1 MNIKKKILMIA
12 VGPVLMLGVISIF
25 FISTQVRKAVT
36 SEIEEAFKGTAAATL
51 AAYDQNAGDYIQ
63 STNGDIWKGSY
74 NISKS
79 ESLVDKIKS
88 NSGMDVTFFYGDE
101 RIMTSAKDANGD
113 RVLGSRA
120 GDKIVEKV
128 LKGGEEYFSSA
139 VSIEGELNYGYF
151 MPVHQNNSDNQII
164 GMIFVGT
171 NLKEKEAVVKLIL
184 GSISSSVIVV
194 MLICIAVGIKLAGSM
209 SRNIKKSIQMVG
221 RLAEGNLDVWVD
233 DKLLKKK
240 DEIGELS
247 RVTITLRDTMRSTI
261 KEITDDAK
269 ALLEASQL
277 LGTAA
282 DNTNGTMKDVRTAV
296 SQVVDNSQLQAENSQ
311 STSEQ
316 MKIMGDNIT
325 ETSNEAEL
333 LSGNAASM
341 QLSSE
346 KASKTLLSLRQINE
360 DVKKIIGEVQEQT
373 NRTNESVKKIQ
384 AATTFINSVAEDTGL
399 LSLNASIEAARAGD
413 SGRGFAVVAEQ
424 IKNLSEQS
432 NESSKEI
439 EATAEVLRADSE
451 KAVQAMQQ
459 MQEIIASQSE
469 SMQETQQVVAEVIEE
484 IASSMK
490 SIAQIKESSGRLE
503 GARNEVLQ
511 AVEHLSEISA
521 ENLDSTKSTYEQT
534 EIVADTFKQV
544 YNNSADELKTIAD
557 KLVKSIEYFKM

>member
-36 SEIEEAFKGTAAATL
+36 SEIEEALKGTAAATL

-171 NLKEKEAVVKLIL
+171 NLKEKEAVVKRIL
-184 GSISSSVIVV
+184 SSISSSVIVV
-194 MLICIAVGIKLAGSM
+194 MLICIAVGIRLAGSM
-209 SRNIKKSIQMVG
+209 SRNIKTSIQLVG

-261 KEITDDAK
+261 KEITDNAK

-384 AATTFINSVAEDTGL
+384 AATTFINSIAEDTGL

-544 YNNSADELKTIAD
+544 YNSADELKTIAD

>member
-36 SEIEEAFKGTAAATL
+36 SEIEEALKGTAAATL

-151 MPVHQNNSDNQII
+151 MPVHQNDSDNQII

-171 NLKEKEAVVKLIL
+171 NLKEKEAVVKRIL
-184 GSISSSVIVV
+184 SSICSSVIVV
-194 MLICIAVGIKLAGSM
+194 MLICIAVGIRLAGSM
-209 SRNIKKSIQMVG
+209 SRNIKTSIQLVG

-247 RVTITLRDTMRSTI
+247 RVTITLRDTMWSTI
-261 KEITDDAK
+261 KEITDNAK

-282 DNTNGTMKDVRTAV
+282 DNTNGTMNDVRTAV

-341 QLSSE
+341 QRSSE

-384 AATTFINSVAEDTGL
+384 AATTFINSIAEDTGL

-544 YNNSADELKTIAD
+544 YNSADELKTIAD

>member
-12 VGPVLMLGVISIF
+12 IGPVLMLGVISIF
-25 FISTQVRKAVT
+25 FINTQVRKAVT
-36 SEIEEAFKGTAAATL
+36 SEIEDALKGTAAATL
-51 AAYDQNAGDYIQ
+51 AAYDQNTGDYIQ
-63 STNGDIWKGSY
+63 SSNGDIWKGSY

-151 MPVHQNNSDNQII
+151 MPVYQNNSDNQII

-171 NLKEKEAVVKLIL
+171 NLQEKEVVAKRIL
-184 GSISSSVIVV
+184 SSICSSVVVV
-194 MLICIAVGIKLAGSM
+194 MLICIAVGIKLASSM

-221 RLAEGNLDVWVD
+221 KLAEGNLDVWVD

-261 KEITDDAK
+261 KEITDNAK

-282 DNTNGTMKDVRTAV
+282 DNTNGTMNDVRTAV

-325 ETSNEAEL
+325 ETSDEAEI

-341 QLSSE
+341 QISSE

-384 AATTFINSVAEDTGL
+384 AATTFINSIAEDTSL

-439 EATAEVLRADSE
+439 EATADVLRVDSE
-451 KAVQAMQQ
+451 KAVQVMQQ

-490 SIAQIKESSGRLE
+490 SIAQIKESSGKLE
-503 GARNEVLQ
+503 SARNEVLQ
-511 AVEHLSEISA
+511 AVEHLSNISV

-544 YNNSADELKTIAD
+544 YNSADELKAIAD

>member
-25 FISTQVRKAVT
+25 FITTQVRKAVI
-36 SEIEEAFKGTAAATL
+36 SEIEEALKGTAAATL

-63 STNGDIWKGSY
+63 SANGDIWKGSY

-261 KEITDDAK
+261 KEITDNAK

-282 DNTNGTMKDVRTAV
+282 DNTNGTMNDVRTAV

-373 NRTNESVKKIQ
+373 DRTNESVKKIQ
-384 AATTFINSVAEDTGL
+384 AATTFINSIAEDTGL

-544 YNNSADELKTIAD
+544 YNSADELKTIAD

>member
-36 SEIEEAFKGTAAATL
+36 SEIEEALKGTAAATL

-194 MLICIAVGIKLAGSM
+194 MLICIAVGIKLSGSM

-544 YNNSADELKTIAD
+544 YNSADELKTIAD

>member
-25 FISTQVRKAVT
+25 FITTQVRKAVI
-36 SEIEEAFKGTAAATL
+36 SEIEEALKGTAAATL

-63 STNGDIWKGSY
+63 SANGDIWKGSY

-171 NLKEKEAVVKLIL
+171 NLKEKEAVVKRIL
-184 GSISSSVIVV
+184 SSICSSVIVV
-194 MLICIAVGIKLAGSM
+194 MLICIAVGIRLAGSM
-209 SRNIKKSIQMVG
+209 SRNIRKSIQVVG

-261 KEITDDAK
+261 KEITDNAK

-282 DNTNGTMKDVRTAV
+282 DNTNGTMNDVRTAV

-341 QLSSE
+341 QSSSE

-384 AATTFINSVAEDTGL
+384 AATTFINSIAEDTGL

-544 YNNSADELKTIAD
+544 YNSADELKTIAD

>member
-36 SEIEEAFKGTAAATL
+36 SEIEEALKGTAAATL

-171 NLKEKEAVVKLIL
+171 NLKEKEAVVKRIL
-184 GSISSSVIVV
+184 SSICSSVIVV
-194 MLICIAVGIKLAGSM
+194 MLICIAVGIRLAGSM
-209 SRNIKKSIQMVG
+209 SRNIKTSIQMVG

-261 KEITDDAK
+261 KEITDIAK

-341 QLSSE
+341 QSSSE

-384 AATTFINSVAEDTGL
+384 AATTFINSIAEDTGL

-544 YNNSADELKTIAD
+544 YNSADELKTIAD

>member
-36 SEIEEAFKGTAAATL
+36 SEIEEALKGTAAATL

-171 NLKEKEAVVKLIL
+171 NLKEKEAVVKRIL
-184 GSISSSVIVV
+184 SSICSSVIVV
-194 MLICIAVGIKLAGSM
+194 MLICIAVGIRLAGSM
-209 SRNIKKSIQMVG
+209 SRNIKTSIQMVG

-261 KEITDDAK
+261 KEITDNAK

-282 DNTNGTMKDVRTAV
+282 DNTNGTMNDVRTAV

-341 QLSSE
+341 QSSSE

-384 AATTFINSVAEDTGL
+384 AATTFINSIAEDTGL

-413 SGRGFAVVAEQ
+413 RGRGFAVVAEQ

-544 YNNSADELKTIAD
+544 YNSADELKTIAD

>member
-36 SEIEEAFKGTAAATL
+36 SEIEEALKGTAAATL

-120 GDKIVEKV
+120 GEKIVEKV

-164 GMIFVGT
+164 GMIVVGT
-171 NLKEKEAVVKLIL
+171 NLKEKEAVVKRIL
-184 GSISSSVIVV
+184 SSISSSVIVV

-261 KEITDDAK
+261 KEITDNAK

-282 DNTNGTMKDVRTAV
+282 DNTNGTMNDVRTAV

-373 NRTNESVKKIQ
+373 DRTNESVKKIQ
-384 AATTFINSVAEDTGL
+384 AATTFINSIAEDTGL

-544 YNNSADELKTIAD
+544 YNSADELKTIAD

>member
-25 FISTQVRKAVT
+25 FISTQVRKAVI
-36 SEIEEAFKGTAAATL
+36 SETEEALKGTAAATL

-261 KEITDDAK
+261 KEITDNAK

-282 DNTNGTMKDVRTAV
+282 DNTNGTMNDVRTAV

-384 AATTFINSVAEDTGL
+384 AATTFINSIAEDTGL

-544 YNNSADELKTIAD
+544 YNSADELKTIAD

>member
-12 VGPVLMLGVISIF
+12 IGPVLMLGVISIF

-36 SEIEEAFKGTAAATL
+36 SEIEEALKGTAAATL

-171 NLKEKEAVVKLIL
+171 NLKEKEAVVKRIL
-184 GSISSSVIVV
+184 SSISSSVIVV

-261 KEITDDAK
+261 KEITDNAK

-373 NRTNESVKKIQ
+373 DRTNESVKKIQ
-384 AATTFINSVAEDTGL
+384 AATTFINSIAEDTGL

-544 YNNSADELKTIAD
+544 YNSADELKTIAD

>member
-36 SEIEEAFKGTAAATL
+36 SEIEEALKGTAAATL

-171 NLKEKEAVVKLIL
+171 NLKEKEAVVKRIL
-184 GSISSSVIVV
+184 SSICSSVIVV

-247 RVTITLRDTMRSTI
+247 RVTVTLRDTMRSTI
-261 KEITDDAK
+261 KEITDNAK

-384 AATTFINSVAEDTGL
+384 AATTFINSIAEDTGL

-544 YNNSADELKTIAD
+544 YNSADELKTIAD
-557 KLVKSIEYFKM
+557 KLVKSTEYFKM

>member
-36 SEIEEAFKGTAAATL
+36 SEIEEALKGTAAATL

-221 RLAEGNLDVWVD
+221 RLVEGNLDVWVD

-341 QLSSE
+341 QRSSE

-384 AATTFINSVAEDTGL
+384 AATTFINSIAEDTGL

-544 YNNSADELKTIAD
+544 YNSADELKTIAD

>member
-25 FISTQVRKAVT
+25 FISTQVRKAVI
-36 SEIEEAFKGTAAATL
+36 SEIEEALKGTAAATL

-171 NLKEKEAVVKLIL
+171 NLKEKEAVVKRIL
-184 GSISSSVIVV
+184 SSISSSVIVV

-261 KEITDDAK
+261 KEITDNAK

-384 AATTFINSVAEDTGL
+384 AATTFINSIAEDTGL

-484 IASSMK
+484 IANSMK

-544 YNNSADELKTIAD
+544 YNSADELKTIAD

>member
-36 SEIEEAFKGTAAATL
+36 SEIEEALKGTAAATL

-128 LKGGEEYFSSA
+128 LKGGEEYFSST

-171 NLKEKEAVVKLIL
+171 NLKEKEAVVKRIL
-184 GSISSSVIVV
+184 SSICSSVIVV
-194 MLICIAVGIKLAGSM
+194 MLICIAVGIRLAGSM
-209 SRNIKKSIQMVG
+209 SRNIRKSIQVVG

-261 KEITDDAK
+261 KEITDNAK

-282 DNTNGTMKDVRTAV
+282 DNTNGTMNDVRTAV

-311 STSEQ
+311 STSKQ

-341 QLSSE
+341 QSSSE

-384 AATTFINSVAEDTGL
+384 AATIFINSIAEDTGL

-544 YNNSADELKTIAD
+544 YNSADELKTIAD

>member
-36 SEIEEAFKGTAAATL
+36 SEIEEALKGTAAATL

-261 KEITDDAK
+261 KEITYDAK

-384 AATTFINSVAEDTGL
+384 AATTFINSIAEDTGL

-544 YNNSADELKTIAD
+544 YNSADELKTIAD

>member
-36 SEIEEAFKGTAAATL
+36 SEIEEALKGTAAATL

-171 NLKEKEAVVKLIL
+171 NLKEKEAVVKRIL
-184 GSISSSVIVV
+184 SSISSSVIVV

-261 KEITDDAK
+261 KEITNNAK

-384 AATTFINSVAEDTGL
+384 AATTFINSIAEDTGL

-544 YNNSADELKTIAD
+544 YNSADELKTIAD

>member
-36 SEIEEAFKGTAAATL
+36 SEIEEALKGTAAATL

-101 RIMTSAKDANGD
+101 RIMTSAKDANGN

-171 NLKEKEAVVKLIL
+171 NLKEKEAVVKRIL
-184 GSISSSVIVV
+184 SSICSSVIVV
-194 MLICIAVGIKLAGSM
+194 MLICIAVGIRLAGSM
-209 SRNIKKSIQMVG
+209 SRNIKTSIQMVG

-261 KEITDDAK
+261 KEITDNAK

-282 DNTNGTMKDVRTAV
+282 DNTNGTMNDVRTAV

-341 QLSSE
+341 QSSSE

-384 AATTFINSVAEDTGL
+384 AATTFINSIAEDTGL

-439 EATAEVLRADSE
+439 EVTAEVLRADSE

-544 YNNSADELKTIAD
+544 YNSADELKTIAD

>member
-25 FISTQVRKAVT
+25 FISTQVRKAVI
-36 SEIEEAFKGTAAATL
+36 SEIEEALKGTAAATL

-171 NLKEKEAVVKLIL
+171 NLKEKEAVVKRIL
-184 GSISSSVIVV
+184 SSISSSVIVV

-261 KEITDDAK
+261 KEITDNAK

-277 LGTAA
+277 LGAAA

-373 NRTNESVKKIQ
+373 DRTNESVKKIQ
-384 AATTFINSVAEDTGL
+384 AATTFINSIAEDTGL

-544 YNNSADELKTIAD
+544 YNSADELKTIAD